1 MRTIK
6 ISFLSALLCLISHVC
21 FAQAYK
27 YECKQIDENFYI
39 CQLNESYEDELI
51 LLKLGCKYNTTTVF
65 GFWGVPFL
73 KYGGLEK
80 GSVLKLFLSNGEI
93 LTGKRQ
99 NDTSN
104 SLSFILGS
112 QEFYS
117 SKVSITDNDKRAN
130 YIMRQL
136 RKYNIIKFSVNGKI
150 TSTPN
155 FRSAATIDAMC
166 KTLISKT
173 GDQGQYGSINTSS
186 KSPGKSSSTSSN
198 KSQKSVTNIKS
209 YKKCPDNN
217 HPHMIDLG
225 LPSGT
230 KWACCNVG
238 ASKPEGYGGCYAW
251 GETAKKS
258 IYDGDTYKYG
268 TYNLPNDDD
277 KNKLVNIGSDIQ
289 GTQYDAATANW
300 GSQWVMP
307 SIEQM
312 EELKNNCTSEWT
324 TKNGVKGRRFTGTN
338 GASIFLPA
346 VGYRWLGNAR
356 NHAGT
361 QGFYWSSTLGE
372 SRTNYAF
379 NLWFHS
385 GYVGTDYDNRCHGYS
400 VRPVRKN

>member
-6 ISFLSALLCLISHVC
+6 ISFLSTLLCLISHVC

-39 CQLNESYEDELI
+39 CQLNESYKDELI

-104 SLSFILGS
+104 SLSFILGA

-186 KSPGKSSSTSSN
+186 KSPATSSSTNTTPVYQKNWKTMSFNGSSIHRTMSPT
-198 KSQKSVTNIKS
+198 KTGYLSHRS
-209 YKKCPDNN
+209 
-217 HPHMIDLG
+217 MIDLNDVA
-225 LPSGT
+225 
-230 KWACCNVG
+230 KVENC
-238 ASKPEGYGGCYAW
+238 K
-251 GETAKKS
+251 TA
-258 IYDGDTYKYG
+258 I
-268 TYNLPNDDD
+268 
-277 KNKLVNIGSDIQ
+277 
-289 GTQYDAATANW
+289 
-300 GSQWVMP
+300 
-307 SIEQM
+307 
-312 EELKNNCTSEWT
+312 LKCVLISHN
-324 TKNGVKGRRFTGTN
+324 GTN
-338 GASIFLPA
+338 TNIESEITLGWSDDRKMLIA
-346 VGYRWLGNAR
+346 VGSLTG
-356 NHAGT
+356 
-361 QGFYWSSTLGE
+361 
-372 SRTNYAF
+372 
-379 NLWFHS
+379 
-385 GYVGTDYDNRCHGYS
+385 GYVGFMAEKYNVKADDYLYDAGHRYRFTSS
-400 VRPVRKN
+400 VNNVSVVYVTERSTYLRSEHYIYIGNLNNPNKEDVYYIKSVSFPAAGIYNCYPCYDDDEGNLLRLFVTEVMYKRF